1 MRVLISNDDG
11 IDAPGIAALADAA
24 SVFGDV
30 WVVAPDRE
38 RSAQGHAF
46 TMHEPL
52 RARERGPQRW
62 AVSGTPADAVY
73 LGIHKLVP
81 EAPAIV
87 LSGIND
93 GSNLGNDVFYSGTVA
108 AAMEGALLGLPAIA
122 ISLHKPAGAR
132 VRHWETAQD
141 VARRVIANVLA
152 EGLPRRILLNVNV
165 PNVPLSELRG
175 LKACVLGERRYHPLV
190 VERQDPRGK
199 PYYWIG
205 GDHDTFVDVDDSDG
219 PAIDAGWATVT
230 PVVPDVTDR
239 ASLPTIRRWT
249 DA

>member
-1 MRVLISNDDG
+1 MRLLISNDDG

-24 SVFGDV
+24 SAFGDV

-38 RSAQGHAF
+38 RSAHGHAF

-52 RARERGPQRW
+52 RAHPRGPQRF

-73 LGIHKLVP
+73 LGIHKLLP
-81 EAPAIV
+81 EPPALV
-87 LSGIND
+87 LAGIND

-122 ISLHKPAGAR
+122 ISLHKRAGDK

-152 EGLPRRILLNVNV
+152 EGLPRRTLLNVNV
-165 PNVPLSELRG
+165 PNVPLSRLAG
-175 LKACVLGERRYHPLV
+175 LKTCVLGERRYHPLV
-190 VERQDPRGK
+190 LERLDPRGRT
-199 PYYWIG
+199 YYWIG
-205 GDHDTFVDVDDSDG
+205 GDHDTFVEVAESDG
-219 PAIDAGWATVT
+219 LAIDADWATVT
-230 PVVPDVTDR
+230 PIVPDVTHHD
-239 ASLPTIRRWT
+239 ALPQVRRWT